1 MFWLSLFRNCAN
13 YAEELLKKRTHLSR
27 LQNVDYVPAVRVSGH
42 PRRWKV
48 VSKHTT
54 LKSHDE
60 KWCGVTFFVKQL
72 AGSAVVLTS
81 GAELTTAI
89 D

>member
-1 MFWLSLFRNCAN
+1 M
-13 YAEELLKKRTHLSR
+13 
-27 LQNVDYVPAVRVSGH
+27 
-42 PRRWKV
+42 
-48 VSKHTT
+48 SKHTT

-72 AGSAVVLTS
+72 AGSAVVLTI